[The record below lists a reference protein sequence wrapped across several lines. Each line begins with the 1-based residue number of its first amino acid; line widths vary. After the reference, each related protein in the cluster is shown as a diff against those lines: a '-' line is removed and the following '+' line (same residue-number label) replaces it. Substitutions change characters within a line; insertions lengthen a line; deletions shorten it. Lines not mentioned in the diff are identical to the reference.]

1 MEGIMLFSYRGLG
14 IKEKYKK
21 RKDLGKRGRKAANRR
36 TD

>member
-21 RKDLGKRGRKAANRR
+21 EKGFGETWKKSSK
-36 TD
+36 